1 MGKLKTAWT
10 AKAKTQ
16 LKQIYDYLKTPQVA
30 ANVKADLIQA
40 SKGVTYAEQ
49 YQKDDID
56 PNYRRIVV
64 RHYKLIY
71 KEENGKI
78 EKSVEGE
85 CMDELNIHRYCC
97 RRTKFEHLRQSRFL
111 ELCGHP
117 LPYTGRR
124 RVDCLLI

>member
-49 YQKDDID
+49 YQKDDIN

-71 KEENGKI
+71 KEEKGKI
-78 EKSVEGE
+78 
-85 CMDELNIHRYCC
+85 II
-97 RRTKFEHLRQSRFL
+97 LRIFDTLRNPERL
-111 ELCGHP
+111 MAENE
-117 LPYTGRR
+117 
-124 RVDCLLI
+124 